1 MGNTDWVQSCHSI
14 VDETE
19 FYLSHSDFTK
29 ISSLAVYNSYG
40 FPQKRETP
48 APQTHAWQ
56 WWTKPLCG
64 ASPSKTNLWESKHN
78 FTNGAGEL
86 LYIEFVSLKLVEL
99 TLNRTTVTVTTFGS
113 DNLGFK
119 WTQIK

>member
-1 MGNTDWVQSCHSI
+1 MKLSSIYLTVTLPRSLLLQCMIARASLRSVKLQPPKPMHDNGGQSPHVGPLPS
-14 VDETE
+14 ET
-19 FYLSHSDFTK
+19 S
-29 ISSLAVYNSYG
+29 
-40 FPQKRETP
+40 
-48 APQTHAWQ
+48 
-56 WWTKPLCG
+56 
-64 ASPSKTNLWESKHN
+64 LWESKHN

-86 LYIEFVSLKLVEL
+86 LYMQFVSLKLVEL